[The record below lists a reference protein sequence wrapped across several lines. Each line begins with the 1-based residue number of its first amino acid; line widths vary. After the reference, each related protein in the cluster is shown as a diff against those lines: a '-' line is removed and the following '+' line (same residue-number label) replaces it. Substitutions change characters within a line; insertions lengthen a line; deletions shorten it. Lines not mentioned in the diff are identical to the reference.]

1 MDTPAFDRFLVTLR
15 LDGRRASGGAA
26 ARFRFNHGNVVRGL
40 LCRALGVRSLPD
52 GVIPFACESGRV
64 TYAPGD
70 EYCFGVTFVGSE
82 RARAGGL
89 PAGLAAIGARPPA
102 EDGPPPVLAGN
113 FQVMAVRA
121 LPAPGFESEARALA
135 RHAGR
140 ATLRFL
146 SPLRLERPLGSERPG
161 KRYLDADCFPAE
173 HFLRR
178 LWGRLHFLAQG
189 QRAIPEERERLCPPV
204 PDGARVVQS
213 SLLWVDIP
221 QSGPR
226 LHDPHRP
233 KGDTTGGVQGKVVFE
248 GLDEAWRRLLVLGR
262 HFHVGENTHYGL
274 GRYHVVEAGPDDFQP
289 ARSQLYRLA
298 GADVLEV
305 AFDHVAAH
313 MEAAGIDGVDP
324 AAARSERERVVSDLA
339 RDLGSG
345 SYAPAPL
352 LGLVLPKADGAPR
365 ALAVPTITDRTA
377 QRAAVETLGPAIE
390 TLLEDCS
397 YAYRKGFSRQGAAK
411 AIARAREQGFRWVL
425 DADIESFF
433 DAVDWDRLF
442 AKLEA
447 LFPEERLLGLLRSW
461 VEAPVVYA
469 GRVIRRARGL
479 PQGAVISPLL
489 ANLYLDEFDEEL
501 LGRDYRLV
509 RYADDFVV
517 LCRSLEEARR
527 AKEEAAAALGKLG
540 LRLNE
545 SKTGITT
552 FEAGFSYLGYL
563 FCRSMILEDTNRPAK
578 QASRDAGAVVARA
591 SWLAQVPLQQARQ
604 VGEAGPAPRR
614 IESAPTPLA
623 PPKAGGRG
631 RRPLYVVGPEA
642 ELRLE
647 AGALVVKDEAGQEDK
662 IPFPEIAH
670 VVFLGRPRATAPL
683 LLSLAQERLP
693 VYFCRRDG
701 ELYAELVGVA
711 PDWPAWTA
719 QAAMRENADACR
731 AFASAIVRAKL
742 HNTATLAV
750 RLGLTGHGDLSRQ
763 LRDLERACQEAAD
776 VEAIRGYEGRGAA
789 LFFQA
794 LAASLPEA
802 WGFRRRHRHPPPD
815 PVNAMLSYG
824 YTILYNHL
832 STALMVEG
840 LNPRLGIFH
849 EPRGAYHA
857 LACDLQEEFR
867 HLVDGLVVAM
877 IRKRQVGT
885 DDFEPSAD
893 GDYPC
898 LMKPPARRNFITA
911 MESRLLTE
919 FTPPGREEPVTY
931 LQFMAAQ
938 ARVLREAIAGWAG
951 YEPLRIHG

>member
-1 MDTPAFDRFLVTLR
+1 MDTPAFDRFLITLR
-15 LDGRRASGGAA
+15 FDDRRASGGAA

-64 TYAPGD
+64 TYAPD
-70 EYCFGVTFVGSE
+70 EEYCIGVTFVGPE
-82 RARAGGL
+82 RARAQNL
-89 PAGLAAIGARPPA
+89 EAGLAAIGARAPA
-102 EDGPPPVLAGN
+102 ADGPPPVLAGN
-113 FQVMAVRA
+113 FQVMDVRA
-121 LPAPGFESEARALA
+121 LPAPDFESELRALA

-146 SPLRLERPLGSERPG
+146 SPLRLERPPGSERPG
-161 KRYLDADCFPAE
+161 KRSLDADCFPAE

-178 LWGRLHFLAQG
+178 LWGRLHFLARG
-189 QRAIPEERERLCPPV
+189 QRASPAERERLCPPV
-204 PDGARVVQS
+204 PEGARVAQTG
-213 SLLWVDIP
+213 LLWVDVP

-226 LHDPHRP
+226 LHDPLRP
-233 KGDTTGGVQGKVVFE
+233 KGDTTGGVQGRVVFE
-248 GLDEAWRRLLVLGR
+248 GLDEAWQRLLVLGR

-274 GRYHVVEAGPDDFQP
+274 GRYHVVEAGADDFQP
-289 ARSQLYRLA
+289 ARSRLERLA
-298 GADVLEV
+298 GADVLEA
-305 AFDHVAAH
+305 AFDHVVANTQ
-313 MEAAGIDGVDP
+313 AAGIDGVDP
-324 AAARSERERVVSDLA
+324 PAARGERERVVSDLA
-339 RDLGSG
+339 RELVGG
-345 SYAPAPL
+345 RYTPAPL

-365 ALAVPTITDRTA
+365 ALAVPTITDRVA
-377 QRAAVETLGPAIE
+377 QRAAVEILGPAIE

-411 AIARAREQGFRWVL
+411 AIAHAHEQGFRYIL

-469 GRVIRRARGL
+469 GRTIRRARGL

-517 LCRSLEEARR
+517 LCRSLEEASR
-527 AKEEAAAALGKLG
+527 AKKEAAAALGKLG

-563 FCRSMILEDTNRPAK
+563 FCRSMILEDTSRSAK
-578 QASRDAGAVVARA
+578 QPSRDMGTVVART
-591 SWLAQVPLQQARQ
+591 SWLAQVPLQLIRQ
-604 VGEAGPAPRR
+604 VGEASPGSRP
-614 IESAPTPLA
+614 IEAAATPLA
-623 PPKAGGRG
+623 SPNAGGHG

-647 AGALVVKDEAGQEDK
+647 AGALVVGGEAGREDK

-683 LLSLAQERLP
+683 LLSLAQEQLP

-711 PDWPAWTA
+711 PNWPVWTA
-719 QAAMRENADACR
+719 QAAMREDADACR

-742 HNTATLAV
+742 HNAATLAV

-763 LRDLERACQEAAD
+763 LRDLERECQAAAD
-776 VEAIRGYEGRGAA
+776 VETIRGYEGRGAA

-794 LAASLPEA
+794 LAASLPTA
-802 WGFRRRHRHPPPD
+802 WGFRLRRRHPPPD

-832 STALMVEG
+832 STALTAEG
-840 LNPRLGIFH
+840 LNPRLGVFH

-877 IRKRQVGT
+877 IRKRQVQT
-885 DDFEPSAD
+885 EDFEPSAD

-898 LMKPPARRNFITA
+898 LMKPQARRGFITA
-911 MESRLLTE
+911 LESRLLTE
-919 FTPPGREEPVTY
+919 FTPPGREEAVTY

-938 ARVLREAIAGWAG
+938 ARVMKEAIAGRAG
-951 YEPLRIHG
+951 YKPLRIHG